1 MASLFGDDGT
11 GVADNVFLWSTRTKI
26 RLSGPSAM
34 KSGKVYLGTLP
45 LSSLMVDTSSQITLG
60 SFTVSQLVQ
69 NSHTI
74 VDLSEVEHTETV
86 LSNFVMN
93 TNLPFSIYN
102 SSSTTFTN

>member
-11 GVADNVFLWSTRTKI
+11 GVADNVFLWSTKTTV

-34 KSGKVYLGTLP
+34 KSGKVFLGTLP

-60 SFTVSQLVQ
+60 SFTVSQLIQ

-74 VDLSEVEHTETV
+74 VDLTEATHTEFE
-86 LSNFVMN
+86 LSNFLMN